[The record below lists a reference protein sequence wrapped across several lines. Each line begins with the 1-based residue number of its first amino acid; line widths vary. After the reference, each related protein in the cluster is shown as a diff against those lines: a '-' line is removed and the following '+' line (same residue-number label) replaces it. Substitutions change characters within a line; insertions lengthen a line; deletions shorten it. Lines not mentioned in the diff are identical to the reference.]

1 MSEKI
6 KRLLLNIWD
15 LILFVKFIPSQMKT
29 YKGQTDKV
37 KKVELDSSIEQICWS
52 TMTPYEGTVD
62 IEKTFEDYLK
72 QNETM
77 IVYDK

>member
-1 MSEKI
+1 
-6 KRLLLNIWD
+6 
-15 LILFVKFIPSQMKT
+15 MKT